1 MNNPQGMKRGRAAGG
16 RNRVHAPRR
25 RRALISIIVAVLF
38 CGLVGTTAMAVLHLQ
53 RNITTAP
60 LGSRFPAEDPVPDGE
75 RNILLLGSDARDESS
90 TAYGSDHGS
99 RRSDAMVLVHFA
111 AENERIDAVQLPRD
125 TLMQLPACEDHGH
138 GAYPGG
144 YGMINSALN
153 YGPACS
159 VAAVEELSG
168 VRIDNFIE
176 LDFEGFIT
184 VVDALDGLP
193 VCLPE
198 ALKDPK
204 AKLDLPADQQT
215 VNGKD
220 ALALARTR
228 HAVGDGSDIARMAH
242 QQMVMSAIV
251 QHVTSREVLTR
262 PDRLYSFLDAATSAM
277 TVNPGLESLSSL
289 VSLARQLADVP
300 TSQISFLTMPWSPA
314 PQNPNRVVPSAEAQ
328 TVFASLRADRP
339 LSGEEKKAKKKQKS
353 KPVRSAPVR
362 ITNGAGLSGLAA
374 EYSAEV
380 SALGHTVSGTDT
392 ARQLQASTVLLVD
405 GSDAALVTAKTLA
418 SDLHLDLTPQVGAAS
433 GVQLVL
439 CQDID
444 QLDQETAAPQRTPEA
459 KEGPTPRSADAG
471 LCSG

>member
-1 MNNPQGMKRGRAAGG
+1 MNNPQGMKRGRAEG
-16 RNRVHAPRR
+16 RRTRVHVPRR

-38 CGLVGTTAMAVLHLQ
+38 CGLIGTTAVAVLHLQ

-60 LGSRFPAEDPVPDGE
+60 LGSRFPAEAIPDGE
-75 RNILLLGSDARDESS
+75 RNILLLGSDARDPST

-125 TLMQLPACEDHGH
+125 TLTQLPACEDYGH

-144 YGMINSALN
+144 FGMINSALN

-176 LDFEGFIT
+176 LDFEGFVT

-193 VCLPE
+193 VCLPK

-204 AKLDLPADQQT
+204 AKLDLPAGQQT
-215 VNGKD
+215 VNGTD

-228 HAVGDGSDIARMAH
+228 HAVGDGSDIARMDH

-262 PDRLYSFLDAATSAM
+262 PDRLYAFLDAATSAM
-277 TVNPGLESLSSL
+277 TVDSGLESLSSL
-289 VSLARQLADVP
+289 VSLARQLSEVP
-300 TSQISFLTMPWSPA
+300 TSQISFLTMPWSQA
-314 PQNPNRVVPSAEAQ
+314 PQNPNRVVPSAAAE
-328 TVFASLRADRP
+328 TVFAALRDDRP
-339 LSGEEKKAKKKQKS
+339 LTGESVNPKKKRDPE
-353 KPVRSAPVR
+353 PVRSVSIR
-362 ITNGAGLSGLAA
+362 ITNGAGVNGLAA
-374 EYSAEV
+374 RYSAEI
-380 SALGHTVSGTDT
+380 SAVGHTVSGIDT
-392 ARQLQASTVLLVD
+392 APRLQESTVLLVD
-405 GSDAALVTAKTLA
+405 GTDTALASAKTLA
-418 SDLHLDLTPQVGAAS
+418 RDLQLDLTPVVGKVS

-439 CQDID
+439 GQDVD
-444 QLDQETAAPQRTPEA
+444 RLDEKTAEPETASKRND
-459 KEGPTPRSADAG
+459 GPTPRAADIG